1 MSKQQRQDCVCMC
14 MCVCE
19 FSKQMSEKTSF
30 FADVEK
36 QSYLDEHLSVKS
48 VVTSGQERALS
59 SESFSAD
66 SGERT
71 KTTSQ
76 RSSSPNTTH
85 QLPPTVAAVCHHLGV
100 GLVYSQ
106 QHVGGQCQLS
116 DNKLPSSDFN
126 ETILFQFFLSYT
138 L

>member
-1 MSKQQRQDCVCMC
+1 MSH
-14 MCVCE
+14 
-19 FSKQMSEKTSF
+19 
-30 FADVEK
+30 
-36 QSYLDEHLSVKS
+36 LDEHLSVKS

-100 GLVYSQ
+100 WSWSTVSMWEDGASCQTTNCPRLTSMKQSYS
-106 QHVGGQCQLS
+106 S
-116 DNKLPSSDFN
+116 FS
-126 ETILFQFFLSYT
+126 FLT
-138 L
+138 LYSLTGTTT